1 MSKIKRGPLKLTL
14 SVSQRILLNSAIE
27 SWPPRTAGQYRKA
40 SRAMD
45 ITELSKDERR
55 EIKYRPL
62 PNTNSMTWDETEREY
77 VLEFKDR
84 EVAHTVRQAAQD
96 LDMARWPRRNRV
108 EVLDLWKQL
117 DIYQD
122 DDEPEEEAE

>member
-14 SVSQRILLNSAIE
+14 SVGQRFLLNNTIE
-27 SWPPRTAGQYRKA
+27 SWPPGTAGQYRKA
-40 SRAMD
+40 SKAMD
-45 ITELSKDERR
+45 ITELSKDELK

-62 PNTNSMTWDETEREY
+62 PNTNSMTWDETERKY
-77 VLEFKDR
+77 TLEFKDR

-108 EVLDLWKQL
+108 EVLDLWEQL
-117 DIYQD
+117 GIYQD
-122 DDEPEEEAE
+122 DDEPEEDVE